1 MSLQAWAVAGLAFA
15 FALVATW
22 WVRRLALAHGMLDQP
37 NERSSHVVPT
47 PRGGGIAIVS
57 ASLLALGALFACGIV
72 DVQLALALALGGGAV
87 AFVGFLDDRRSLPA
101 SLRALV
107 HVIAAAG
114 AVTLLGGLP
123 PLQIGSRLVDLG
135 FMGDLLAVV
144 AVVWTVN
151 LFNFMDGIDGI
162 AGSEAVFVA
171 LAGAALC
178 ALAGVAP
185 AAAAGAL
192 VVGAASL
199 GFLVWNWPPARIFM
213 GDVGSGYV
221 GFAIAVIALAAT
233 REAPAALFQ
242 WWILGGVFFVDA
254 TVTLL
259 RRIVRGERFLLA
271 HRTHAYQWVV
281 RRWRSHGTV
290 TIAVLLLNAAWLL
303 PLALIAALHPRH
315 AVWLTFVALLPLAVL
330 ALYAGAGRAEN
341 AQS

>member
-57 ASLLALGALFACGIV
+57 ASLLALGALFARGIV
-72 DVQLALALALGGGAV
+72 DVQLALALSLGGGAV
-87 AFVGFLDDRRSLPA
+87 ALVGFLDDRRSLPA
-101 SLRALV
+101 WLRALV
-107 HVIAAAG
+107 HVIAATC
-114 AVTLLGGLP
+114 AVALLGGLP
-123 PLQIGSRLVDLG
+123 SLQIGSRLVGLG
-135 FMGDLLAVV
+135 FVGDVLAVV